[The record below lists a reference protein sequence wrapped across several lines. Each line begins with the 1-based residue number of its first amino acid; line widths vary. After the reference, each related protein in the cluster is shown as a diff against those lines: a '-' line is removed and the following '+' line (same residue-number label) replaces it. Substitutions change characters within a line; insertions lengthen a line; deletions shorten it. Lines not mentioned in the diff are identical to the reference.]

1 VSDDTDSNAEDAE
14 DVRKGAPRKTS
25 ATPAVRWLGVNQ
37 VLVQFDVAR
46 ASRAWNSRAGRP
58 CHFLKLNQ
66 HRESGALDRRLK
78 SQARSFAMFY
88 RFVSSRRW
96 SRNIFKPISLLVA
109 ASLLVSLAN
118 QSRAQAYEK
127 EFTVNAKTLL
137 TIKNRTGRVT
147 VITSDSEKDKA
158 TLQASSSGAPVERSD
173 VSVSGSEIAVRE
185 RTAQNRIDLTVHIPK
200 RARVKIESESGMVD
214 VIGDFEVAEVF
225 TNTGTIHAD
234 VPLDAVKFKFIWE
247 SSRPRFLSDVELPRI
262 KEGRAGSFSI
272 SGVLGPN
279 TKKSKH
285 KKQPAESEN
294 TDNENQ
300 TVKDEQIEKTV
311 ETNSDPT
318 AQTAKKPGTPE
329 LVQLNFTTQRGIIL
343 LNVDPSMAPND
354 LHERPLTEAA
364 RAIVRSGNLPLIEA
378 IRKVSPHLFGDYA
391 KTLPPPQR
399 EPSLVNLRPPG
410 ELATRVTPLLMR
422 VNASVTDHHGRAIAG
437 MQLADFAVYEDGAER
452 KVVNVTPTTEPF
464 NLVLL
469 LDVSGSVEERIDFI
483 RKAARDFLNT
493 ASPQDRISIISFRED
508 IQIISGFSTD
518 RSMLSKKLDDIDA
531 GGATALYDAL
541 GYILSDTL
549 KPLRGERTAIVILSD
564 GDDNK
569 SFVPFPAIIEA
580 TSESGALIYPLYV
593 PSGLIPESSV
603 PQPSIT
609 VDPLRTRYL
618 TITTRAAEEGQK
630 LATASGGV
638 FYSIKRLEDLQKAY
652 DDVVAQLRTAYTITY
667 ASNADGTGHRRIR
680 VRANRE
686 GASVRLSPVVSA
698 PN

>member
-1 VSDDTDSNAEDAE
+1 
-14 DVRKGAPRKTS
+14 
-25 ATPAVRWLGVNQ
+25 
-37 VLVQFDVAR
+37 
-46 ASRAWNSRAGRP
+46 
-58 CHFLKLNQ
+58 
-66 HRESGALDRRLK
+66 
-78 SQARSFAMFY
+78 MFY
-88 RFVSSRRW
+88 GFVSSRRL
-96 SRNIFKPISLLVA
+96 SRHIFRPVSSLVA
-109 ASLLVSLAN
+109 ASLLVSFAPN

-127 EFTVNAKTLL
+127 EFTVSTKTLL

-158 TLQASSSGAPVERSD
+158 TVQASSSGAPVEPRD

-214 VIGDFEVAEVF
+214 VIGDFDVADVF

-272 SGVLGPN
+272 AGALGPN

-285 KKQPAESEN
+285 KKQPAESGN

-300 TVKDEQIEKTV
+300 TVKDERIEKAV
-311 ETNSDPT
+311 ETTPDDAAET
-318 AQTAKKPGTPE
+318 TKKSRTPE

-354 LHERPLTEAA
+354 LRERPLTEAA
-364 RAIVRSGNLPLIEA
+364 RAIVRSGNLPLIDA

-399 EPSLVNLRPPG
+399 EPSLVSLRPPG

-437 MQLADFAVYEDGAER
+437 MQLSDFAVYEDGAER
-452 KVVNVTPTTEPF
+452 KIVNVTPTTEPF

-493 ASPQDRISIISFRED
+493 ASPQDRISIISFRDD
-508 IQIISGFSTD
+508 IQVISGFSTD

-549 KPLRGERTAIVILSD
+549 KPLRGDRTAIVILSD

-686 GASVRLSPVVSA
+686 GASVRLSPAVSA